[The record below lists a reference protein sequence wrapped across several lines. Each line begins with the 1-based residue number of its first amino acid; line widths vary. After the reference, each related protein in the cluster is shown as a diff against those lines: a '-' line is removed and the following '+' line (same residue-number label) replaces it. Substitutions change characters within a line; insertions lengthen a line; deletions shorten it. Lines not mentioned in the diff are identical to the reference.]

1 MGDHAPTPVGQ
12 DLLVHCAHRAMD
24 KMDDSFARM
33 TADSKRSAFLAGISP
48 VDKAVLSGI
57 YKTISLTGLA
67 FGGLSIFPLYRFMGS
82 QRPFLCITGA
92 SFIGS
97 LAGVAA
103 GFRSIGPGIKE
114 MVAQPTSS
122 SITDDILCPV
132 IDEFRPCEQDALCRK
147 TLDRGDAY
155 LLKSIVLCREK
166 VCSSLPAFVRS
177 SCALVILRLTQ
188 QAHRRQQLTTR
199 GNANASVSTSTREM
213 AGMDLSLADT
223 DNSSDSAPVEVDPF
237 FSGGFKS

>member
-166 VCSSLPAFVRS
+166 
-177 SCALVILRLTQ
+177 
-188 QAHRRQQLTTR
+188 AHRRQQLTTR